1 MKRAQA
7 VATVLGVVV
16 TFEALASVTLSLYAD
31 WDFATYVG
39 SFTFSNGLI
48 GLSFGLSGAVIAYH
62 RPRNPVGWLLAAGG
76 LLQAMSAVAAPTFAL
91 LYGWDDF
98 PTHVSA
104 SGFIAHAW
112 TVNIGLCLPLFLL
125 LFPDGRPLSR
135 LWRWVVVFTIV
146 TAPLFS
152 AAVFDFPG
160 SESLAAL
167 WTATEVRG
175 LVLLL
180 LGLLSIAIRYHRGS
194 EQQRQQLLWLIGAL
208 VIAIP
213 MMGVWGFIA
222 GVPILVLL
230 VIPLLPVAVAIAIV
244 RHNLLD
250 IRLAISRLAAWS
262 LLSLLALG
270 AYSLVV
276 GLVDNLVAER
286 AGRSAALTV
295 LIALAAGGLLPRLQ
309 RVVDRLF
316 YGDRDDP
323 TRVVARVGEQLSA
336 GSDGLESVVDEVRRS
351 LRLAY
356 VAVRIGEQVTAS
368 GREPGATPVS
378 LPLHR
383 AGEEVGELVVAPR
396 SGEKRLSDR
405 DLEVLV
411 LVAAPLAVAASAT
424 ALSQDLQ
431 ASRERLVTAREAER
445 RRLRRDLH
453 DGIGPALTGIAMK
466 ADAATNK
473 LRSDADARYLV
484 EAVSADVR
492 RTIGEVRRVIDDLR
506 PESLDELGL
515 IGALRERAQHVTV
528 ASPMALSLELPDQLP
543 EVSAAVEVAAYR
555 VATEALNNA
564 VRHSGGR
571 TARLRITVTDLLEV
585 AVADDGPSN
594 EAWEPGLGLA
604 AMRERVN
611 ELGGD
616 LYAGHNGSGGRVIA
630 TFPLESR

>member
-7 VATVLGVVV
+7 AATVLGVIVV
-16 TFEALASVTLSLYAD
+16 LEALGSVTLALYAH

-62 RPRNPVGWLLAAGG
+62 RPRNPVGWILAAGG
-76 LLQAMSAVAAPTFAL
+76 LLQALSAVAAPAFAL

-98 PTHVSA
+98 PSEVSV

-125 LFPDGRPLSR
+125 LFPDGQPLSR
-135 LWRWVVVFTIV
+135 PWRWVVVFTIV

-152 AAVFDFPG
+152 AAAFKFPG

-167 WTATEVRG
+167 WTATEMRG
-175 LVLLL
+175 LALLS
-180 LGLLSIAIRYHRGS
+180 LGLVSIAIRFRRGS
-194 EQQRQQLLWLIGAL
+194 EQERRQLLWLIGAL

-213 MMGVWGFIA
+213 TIGVWAFVA
-222 GVPILVLL
+222 GAPILILL
-230 VIPLLPVAVAIAIV
+230 VIPLVPVAVTIAIV

-250 IRLAISRLAAWS
+250 IRLIISRVASWA
-262 LLSLLALG
+262 LLSLVALG
-270 AYSLVV
+270 AYALVV

-286 AGRSAALTV
+286 TGRSAIVTV
-295 LIALAAGGLLPRLQ
+295 LIALGAGWLLPRLQ
-309 RVVDRLF
+309 RSVDRLF

-323 TRVVARVGEQLSA
+323 TRVVARVGEQLLA
-336 GSDGLESVVDEVRRS
+336 GSDGLESVVDAVRSS

-356 VAVRIGEQVTAS
+356 VAVRIGGQVTVS
-368 GREPGATPVS
+368 GVEPGATPVS
-378 LPLHR
+378 LPLNH
-383 AGEEVGELVVAPR
+383 AGKEVGELVVAPR
-396 SGEKRLSDR
+396 SGEERLSDR
-405 DLEVLV
+405 DLEVLA
-411 LVAAPLAVAASAT
+411 LVASPLGVAASAA
-424 ALSQDLQ
+424 ALSRDLQ

-473 LRSDADARYLV
+473 LRSDADARDLV
-484 EAVSADVR
+484 KALSADVR
-492 RTIGEVRRVIDDLR
+492 RAIGELRRVIDDLR

-515 IGALRERAQHVTV
+515 IGALRERAQHVTGT
-528 ASPMALSLELPDQLP
+528 SPLALSLELPNRLP
-543 EVSAAVEVAAYR
+543 ELSAAVEVAAYR

-571 TARLRITVTDLLEV
+571 TARLRITVTDSLEV
-585 AVADDGPSN
+585 EIADDGPTH
-594 EAWEPGLGLA
+594 EAWEPGVGLA
-604 AMRERVN
+604 AMRERVS

-616 LYAGHNGSGGRVIA
+616 FYAGHNGSGGCVIA
-630 TFPLESR
+630 TFPLESK